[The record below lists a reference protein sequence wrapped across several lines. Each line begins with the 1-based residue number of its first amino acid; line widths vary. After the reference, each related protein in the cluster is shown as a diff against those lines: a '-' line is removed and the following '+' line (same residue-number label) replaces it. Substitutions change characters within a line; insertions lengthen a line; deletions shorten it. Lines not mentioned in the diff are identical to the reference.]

1 MSPATPPLREL
12 QAAHREGRL
21 SKADFIHKA
30 CQGHQSLWQFLPH
43 LSSSE
48 VHEIRLTPEGV
59 QFLMGAEAVRLWAP
73 AQEARVAP
81 LEALNFGA
89 YEPDETA
96 VMNLLAADARC
107 ILDVGA
113 NIGYHAL
120 RLALREPQAV
130 VHAFEALPAAL
141 EHLQRNVALNG
152 LGGRVRVHS
161 HGLSNANGSFEFFI
175 APENG
180 TNASLMNVAG
190 RDDVR
195 RVVGLALTLD
205 DWARNN
211 GAAPDYIKVDV
222 EGAELL
228 VLQGG
233 RATLAQHRP
242 KVFAELLR
250 KWSAPFGY
258 HPNEVL
264 TLMVT
269 LGYGC
274 WAIGPQSIR
283 RLIEVTNDTPE
294 TNYAFLHHEAHAE
307 TIAAMARGPQGI
319 AA

>member
-1 MSPATPPLREL
+1 MTPLHEL
-12 QAAHREGRL
+12 QTAHREGRL
-21 SKADFIHKA
+21 SKADFIQQA
-30 CQGHQSLWQFLPH
+30 CQGHQALWQLLPH
-43 LSSSE
+43 LRSSE
-48 VHEIRLTPEGV
+48 VKEIRLTPDGV
-59 QFLMGAEAVRLWAP
+59 QFLMGAESVRLWAP
-73 AQEARVAP
+73 AHEARVAP

-89 YEPDETA
+89 YESEETA
-96 VMNLLAADARC
+96 VMNLLAAGARC

-130 VHAFEALPAAL
+130 VYAFEPLPAAL

-152 LGGRVRVHS
+152 LGEQVRVHA
-161 HGLSNANGSFEFFI
+161 HGLSKANGSFEFFI

-180 TNASLMNVAG
+180 TNASLLNVAG
-190 RDDVR
+190 RDDAR
-195 RVVGLALTLD
+195 RVVGLTLTLD
-205 DWARNN
+205 DWARNT

-233 RATLAQHRP
+233 QATLAQHRP

-258 HPNEVL
+258 HPNDVL
-264 TLMVT
+264 ALMAG

-274 WAIGPQSIR
+274 WAVGPHGNR
-283 RLIEVTNDTPE
+283 RLLEVTDDTPE
-294 TNYAFLHHEAHAE
+294 TNYAFLHHEAHAD
-307 TIAAMARGPQGI
+307 TIAALVRGPG